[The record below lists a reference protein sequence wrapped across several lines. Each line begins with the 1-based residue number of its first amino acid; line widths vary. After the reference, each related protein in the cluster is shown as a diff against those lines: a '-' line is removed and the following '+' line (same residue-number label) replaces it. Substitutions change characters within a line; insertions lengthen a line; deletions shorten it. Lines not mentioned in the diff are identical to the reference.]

1 VSSGSYHCRPA
12 SQITD
17 TVQELPT
24 LIRPPKNAARRKV
37 PRMVST
43 KFKMVLR
50 NNVIAL
56 PVINRQRRLLTQH
69 LYVQAL
75 DIGVFS
81 DMPSHMIDAL
91 LTPLDEKVE

>member
-1 VSSGSYHCRPA
+1 
-12 SQITD
+12 
-17 TVQELPT
+17 
-24 LIRPPKNAARRKV
+24 
-37 PRMVST
+37 MVST

-56 PVINRQRRLLTQH
+56 PVINRQPRLLTQH

-75 DIGVFS
+75 DIGVIS

-91 LTPLDEKVE
+91 LTALDEKVEQNHCNCITGTSGTHFITTKRG